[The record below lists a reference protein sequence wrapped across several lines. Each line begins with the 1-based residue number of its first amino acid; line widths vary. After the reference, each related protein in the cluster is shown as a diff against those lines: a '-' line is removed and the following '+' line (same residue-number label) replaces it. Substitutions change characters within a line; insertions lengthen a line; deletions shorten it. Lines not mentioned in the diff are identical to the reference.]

1 MRMLAVLFLII
12 SLSGCHRW
20 GAPRSTQPFGE
31 HVGVDGPFNLV
42 ANLFVEDLRAGRY
55 KEAYDRTSADYQ
67 KAASE
72 DQFTQL
78 MKDHPF
84 PSGGGTASYTGG
96 EGQDNSRTYRL
107 EEKLS
112 GGRLQL
118 QMDVVKAANDY
129 QINKLVVSK

>member
-1 MRMLAVLFLII
+1 MRLLTVALVLL
-12 SLSGCHRW
+12 LLGGCHRW

-31 HVGVDGPFNLV
+31 HVGNEGPFNQV

-55 KEAYDRTSADYQ
+55 KEAYARTSADYQ
-67 KAASE
+67 KATSE

-84 PSGGGTASYTGG
+84 PSGGGSASYTGG
-96 EGQDNSRTYRL
+96 EGQANSRTYRL

-112 GGRLQL
+112 GGRLEL
-118 QMDVVKAANDY
+118 QMEVVKAANDY
-129 QINKLVVSK
+129 QVHKISVAK